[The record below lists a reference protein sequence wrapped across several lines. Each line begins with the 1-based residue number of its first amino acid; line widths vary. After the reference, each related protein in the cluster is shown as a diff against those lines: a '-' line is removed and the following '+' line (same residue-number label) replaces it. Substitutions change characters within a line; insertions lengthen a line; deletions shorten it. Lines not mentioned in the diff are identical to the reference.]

1 MCCFCTHSHIFHR
14 FTPFETQVQEGVTR
28 AIQHAKQFFLYDAER
43 YFGHHKIWFKTLYRQ
58 ESGAV
63 TEALVMPP
71 GNGAADGFGV
81 ILPVDVRPPTHQVT
95 NPQDGKNYDV
105 RLTVQV
111 RDRGYFD
118 PFDYRFGKSFLVG
131 SESIHVCR
139 FRLDSSNH
147 YCPFCLQL
155 FRHEALLPSGKGQQS
170 MGRCRLSRQ

>member
-1 MCCFCTHSHIFHR
+1 MEGFRGMGCFCTHSHVFHR

-81 ILPVDVRPPTHQVT
+81 ILPADVRPPTHQVT

-118 PFDYRFGKSFLVG
+118 PFDYRFGKSFWL
-131 SESIHVCR
+131 
-139 FRLDSSNH
+139 
-147 YCPFCLQL
+147 
-155 FRHEALLPSGKGQQS
+155 ALN
-170 MGRCRLSRQ
+170 